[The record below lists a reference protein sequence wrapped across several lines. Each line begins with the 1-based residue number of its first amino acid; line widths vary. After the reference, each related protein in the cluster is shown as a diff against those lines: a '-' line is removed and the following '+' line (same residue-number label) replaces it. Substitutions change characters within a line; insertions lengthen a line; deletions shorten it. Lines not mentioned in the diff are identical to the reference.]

1 MKNCLNLSFQKAEAS
16 HIQAVYEIEKES
28 IGLWNINQFY
38 DELKFPFSIFIIAM
52 VDNKIAAYINA
63 WKVAGE
69 LQINSI
75 AVKSFYRKKGIGIK
89 LINEAINL
97 YTEVKPEKIVLEVA
111 ESNSE
116 AISFYIKYGFK
127 KIGTRKNFYVNE
139 DAFIMA
145 KILN

>member
-1 MKNCLNLSFQKAEAS
+1 MKNCLNLSFQKAKAS

-38 DELKFPFSIFIIAM
+38 DELKFSFSIFIIAI
-52 VDNKIAAYINA
+52 VDDEISAYITA

-75 AVKSFYRKKGIGIK
+75 AVKPSYRKNGIGIK

-97 YTEVKPEKIVLEVA
+97 YTEIKPEKIVLEVA
-111 ESNSE
+111 ESNIE
-116 AISFYIKYGFK
+116 AISFYNKNGFK
-127 KIGTRKNFYVNE
+127 KTGTRKNFYVNE
-139 DAFIMA
+139 DAFIME